1 MDLISSLPPA
11 FILIIGA
18 LLVPLFKG
26 QLRNWFV
33 IALPILAFFHILN
46 LDPASQYIV
55 NFLGFDLNLI
65 RADRWAKVFGY
76 VFLP

>member
-33 IALPILAFFHILN
+33 IALPILAFFHFKFRSGVSIHC
-46 LDPASQYIV
+46 
-55 NFLGFDLNLI
+55 
-65 RADRWAKVFGY
+65 
-76 VFLP
+76 